1 VGEDEVMITNAER
14 DGKSLMEVVRSV
26 GKLAD

>member
-1 VGEDEVMITNAER
+1 MMITNSER

-26 GKLAD
+26 GKDDIKLAD

>member
-1 VGEDEVMITNAER
+1 MMITNAER

-26 GKLAD
+26 GKDDIKLAD